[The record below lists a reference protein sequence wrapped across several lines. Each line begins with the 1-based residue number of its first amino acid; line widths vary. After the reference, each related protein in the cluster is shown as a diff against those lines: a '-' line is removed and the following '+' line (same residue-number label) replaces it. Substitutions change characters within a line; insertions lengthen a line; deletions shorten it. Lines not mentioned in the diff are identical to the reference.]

1 LVLGVHSIFGVF
13 LWLEDNLGDITGSV
27 VLVRLRLIGGRL
39 RGIVGSLRVR
49 LLFGLMVLLIR

>member
-1 LVLGVHSIFGVF
+1 
-13 LWLEDNLGDITGSV
+13 SV